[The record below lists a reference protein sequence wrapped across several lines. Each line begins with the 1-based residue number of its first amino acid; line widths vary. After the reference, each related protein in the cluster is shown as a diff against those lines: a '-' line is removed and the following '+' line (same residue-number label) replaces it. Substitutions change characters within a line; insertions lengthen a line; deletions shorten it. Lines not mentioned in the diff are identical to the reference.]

1 MILQVFCAPF
11 RAFRYLCSMLI
22 KLYPENPN
30 ERTVR
35 QVVDILR
42 GGGVIVYPTDTVYA
56 LGCAL
61 DQPKAIDRLRTIRG
75 GKKTTELAIVC
86 AEIAEVAEYARVDN
100 LVFRL
105 LKHNLP
111 GPFTFILPASSRI
124 SERVMVGRRTV
135 GVRIPD
141 NSIAQAIVRELGM
154 PLVTASVRTDDVGD
168 EVEYITDPELIHERY
183 AGVDAVVDGGMGD
196 VQASTVVDCT
206 ESGTVE
212 VVRQG
217 RGELAD

>member
-1 MILQVFCAPF
+1 MI
-11 RAFRYLCSMLI
+11 I

-35 QVVDILR
+35 QVVDLLR

-61 DQPKAIDRLRTIRG
+61 DQPKAIERLRKIRG
-75 GKKTTELAIVC
+75 GKETAELSIVC
-86 AEIAEVAEYARVDN
+86 SEISAAAEYAKVDN
-100 LVFRL
+100 RAFKL

-124 SERVMVGRRTV
+124 SEKVMVGRRTV
-135 GVRIPD
+135 GVRMPD
-141 NSIAQAIVRELGM
+141 NPIAQAIVRELGM
-154 PLVTASVRTDDVGD
+154 PLVTASVRTDDVGE

-196 VQASTVVDCT
+196 VHASTVVDCT
-206 ESGTVE
+206 RDGETE

-217 RGELAD
+217 VRELEL